1 MQITDKKSLNL
12 YETLDSMID
21 IENTNLTKRERE
33 VIHLYFY
40 EGMTEREV
48 AESLGISQQ
57 RVSFLK
63 RKALHKLRELLA

>member
-1 MQITDKKSLNL
+1 MHIIDKKSLNL

-63 RKALHKLRELLA
+63 RKAIHKLRKVLA